1 MSQGVQNAIA
11 IGPEPFPDWVRDA
24 VCSAGARVSN
34 YQDATGLIWVSHDDV
49 AGLDAVLRECPHIN
63 WVQIP
68 FSGVETFIPII
79 NNDRVWTCGKG
90 VYAEPV
96 AEHALGL
103 ILAGLRNIG
112 VYAQETSWTRPIG
125 RNLLGARVTIVGGGG
140 IAVALIRLLQPFSC
154 HITVVRHSVT
164 DMDGVD
170 QVVSA
175 QSLIDAL
182 VGADVVVLA
191 LSLTPETQGLLSRA
205 EFELMEPHAWV
216 INVARGKHIVTDD
229 LVWALT
235 NNKIG
240 GAALDVTDP
249 EPLPIGHPLWS
260 EPHCIITP
268 HTGNTPEMAQP
279 LLAQRISA
287 NVALYMKGEQL
298 IGTVDSHRGY

>member
-1 MSQGVQNAIA
+1 MSKGVQTAIA
-11 IGPEPFPDWVRDA
+11 IGPEPSPDWVRDA
-24 VCSAGARVSN
+24 VRSAGAQVSN
-34 YQDATGLIWVSHDDV
+34 YQDATGLIWVSPTDV

-68 FSGVETFIPII
+68 FAGVENFISII

-112 VYAQETSWTRPIG
+112 RYAQETSWTRPIG

-140 IAVALIRLLQPFSC
+140 IAVALVRLLQPFSC

-175 QSLIDAL
+175 ESLIDAL

-249 EPLPIGHPLWS
+249 EPLPVGHPLWS

-268 HTGNTPEMAQP
+268 HTGNTPEMAEP

-287 NVALYMKGEQL
+287 NVASYMKGEQL

>member
-1 MSQGVQNAIA
+1 MSHAVQNAIA

-24 VCSAGARVSN
+24 VRSAGAQVSN
-34 YQDATGLIWVSHDDV
+34 YQDATGLIWVSPTDV

-68 FSGVETFIPII
+68 FAGVENFISII

-112 VYAQETSWTRPIG
+112 VYAQETSWTRPVG

-140 IAVALIRLLQPFSC
+140 IAVALVRLLQPFSC

-175 QSLIDAL
+175 ESLIDAL

-249 EPLPIGHPLWS
+249 EPLPVGHPLWS

-268 HTGNTPEMAQP
+268 HTGNTPEMAEP

-287 NVALYMKGEQL
+287 NVASYMKGEQL

>member
-249 EPLPIGHPLWS
+249 EPLPVGHPLWS

>member
-1 MSQGVQNAIA
+1 MSQGVQTAIA
-11 IGPEPFPDWVRDA
+11 IGTEPFPDWVRDA
-24 VCSAGARVSN
+24 VCSAGAQVSS

-49 AGLDAVLRECPHIN
+49 AGLDAVLREYPHIN

-68 FSGVETFIPII
+68 FAGVENFISII

-96 AEHALGL
+96 AELALGL
-103 ILAGLRNIG
+103 MLAGLRNIG

-140 IAVALIRLLQPFSC
+140 IAVALVRLLQPFSC

-268 HTGNTPEMAQP
+268 HTGNTPEMAEP

>member
-1 MSQGVQNAIA
+1 LV
-11 IGPEPFPDWVRDA
+11 
-24 VCSAGARVSN
+24 
-34 YQDATGLIWVSHDDV
+34 
-49 AGLDAVLRECPHIN
+49 
-63 WVQIP
+63 
-68 FSGVETFIPII
+68 
-79 NNDRVWTCGKG
+79 
-90 VYAEPV
+90 
-96 AEHALGL
+96 
-103 ILAGLRNIG
+103 
-112 VYAQETSWTRPIG
+112 
-125 RNLLGARVTIVGGGG
+125 
-140 IAVALIRLLQPFSC
+140 RLLQPFSC

-249 EPLPIGHPLWS
+249 EPLPIGHPLWA

-268 HTGNTPEMAQP
+268 HTGNTPEMAEP

-287 NVALYMKGEQL
+287 NVASYMKGEQL

>member
-1 MSQGVQNAIA
+1 MSRDVQTAIA

-24 VCSAGARVSN
+24 VCSAGAQVSN

-49 AGLDAVLRECPHIN
+49 AGLDAVLREYPHIN
-63 WVQIP
+63 WVQLP

-90 VYAEPV
+90 AYAEPV
-96 AEHALGL
+96 AELALGL
-103 ILAGLRNIG
+103 MLAGLRNIG
-112 VYAQETSWTRPIG
+112 RYAQETSWTRPVG

-140 IAVALIRLLQPFSC
+140 IAVALVRLLQPFSC
-154 HITVVRHSVT
+154 HITVVRHTVT

-175 QSLIDAL
+175 QSLIDTL

-191 LSLTPETQGLLSRA
+191 LPLTPETQGLLSRA

-229 LVWALT
+229 LVWALA

-249 EPLPIGHPLWS
+249 EPLPIGHPLWT
-260 EPHCIITP
+260 EPNCIITP
-268 HTGNTPEMAQP
+268 HIGNTPEMAQP
-279 LLAQRISA
+279 LWAQRISA
-287 NVALYMKGEQL
+287 NVASYMKGEQL

>member
-1 MSQGVQNAIA
+1 MSHAVQNAIA

-24 VCSAGARVSN
+24 VRSAGAQVSN
-34 YQDATGLIWVSHDDV
+34 YQDATGLIWVSPTDV

-68 FSGVETFIPII
+68 FAGVENFISII

-140 IAVALIRLLQPFSC
+140 IAVARVRLLQPFSC

-175 QSLIDAL
+175 ESLIDAL

-249 EPLPIGHPLWS
+249 EPLPVGHPLWS

-268 HTGNTPEMAQP
+268 HTGNTPEMAEP

-287 NVALYMKGEQL
+287 NVASYMKGEQL

>member
-1 MSQGVQNAIA
+1 MSQGVRTAIA
-11 IGPEPFPDWVRDA
+11 IGPEPFPGWVRDA
-24 VCSAGARVSN
+24 VCSAGAQASN
-34 YQDATGLIWVSHDDV
+34 YQDATGLIWVSPTDV

-68 FSGVETFIPII
+68 FAGVENFISII
-79 NNDRVWTCGKG
+79 KSDRVWTCGKG

-140 IAVALIRLLQPFSC
+140 IAVALVRLLQPFSC

-175 QSLIDAL
+175 ESLIDAL

-191 LSLTPETQGLLSRA
+191 LPLTPDTQGLLSRA

-268 HTGNTPEMAQP
+268 HTGNTPEMAEP

-287 NVALYMKGEQL
+287 NVALYMKGDQL

>member
-1 MSQGVQNAIA
+1 M
-11 IGPEPFPDWVRDA
+11 RDA
-24 VCSAGARVSN
+24 VRSAGAQVSN
-34 YQDATGLIWVSHDDV
+34 YQDATGLIWVSPTDV

-68 FSGVETFIPII
+68 FAGVENFISII

-140 IAVALIRLLQPFSC
+140 IAVALVRLLQPFSC

-175 QSLIDAL
+175 ESLIDAL

-249 EPLPIGHPLWS
+249 EPLPVGHPLWS

-268 HTGNTPEMAQP
+268 HTGNTPEMAEP

-287 NVALYMKGEQL
+287 NVASYMKGEQL

>member
-24 VCSAGARVSN
+24 VCSAGAQVSN
-34 YQDATGLIWVSHDDV
+34 YQDATGLIWVSPTDV
-49 AGLDAVLRECPHIN
+49 AGLDAVLREYPHIN

-68 FSGVETFIPII
+68 FAGVENFTSII

-96 AEHALGL
+96 AELALGL
-103 ILAGLRNIG
+103 MLAGLRNIG

-140 IAVALIRLLQPFSC
+140 IAVALVRLLQPFSC

-249 EPLPIGHPLWS
+249 EPLPIGHPLWA

-268 HTGNTPEMAQP
+268 HTGNTPEMAEP

>member
-1 MSQGVQNAIA
+1 
-11 IGPEPFPDWVRDA
+11 
-24 VCSAGARVSN
+24 
-34 YQDATGLIWVSHDDV
+34 
-49 AGLDAVLRECPHIN
+49 
-63 WVQIP
+63 
-68 FSGVETFIPII
+68 
-79 NNDRVWTCGKG
+79 
-90 VYAEPV
+90 
-96 AEHALGL
+96 
-103 ILAGLRNIG
+103 
-112 VYAQETSWTRPIG
+112 
-125 RNLLGARVTIVGGGG
+125 
-140 IAVALIRLLQPFSC
+140 
-154 HITVVRHSVT
+154 
-164 DMDGVD
+164 MDGVD

-175 QSLIDAL
+175 QSLINAL

-191 LSLTPETQGLLSRA
+191 LPLTPETQGLLSRA

-268 HTGNTPEMAQP
+268 HTGNTPEMAEP

-287 NVALYMKGEQL
+287 NVALYMKSEQL

>member
-1 MSQGVQNAIA
+1 
-11 IGPEPFPDWVRDA
+11 
-24 VCSAGARVSN
+24 AGAQVSS

-49 AGLDAVLRECPHIN
+49 AGLDAVLREYPHIN
-63 WVQIP
+63 WVQLP

-90 VYAEPV
+90 AYAEPV
-96 AEHALGL
+96 AELALGL
-103 ILAGLRNIG
+103 MLAGLRNIG
-112 VYAQETSWTRPIG
+112 RYAQEMSWTRPIG

-140 IAVALIRLLQPFSC
+140 IAVALVRLLQPFSC

-249 EPLPIGHPLWS
+249 EPLPVGHPLWS

-268 HTGNTPEMAQP
+268 HTGNTPEMAEP

>member
-24 VCSAGARVSN
+24 VCSAGAQVSN
-34 YQDATGLIWVSHDDV
+34 YRDATGLIWVSPTDV

-68 FSGVETFIPII
+68 FAGVENFISII

-260 EPHCIITP
+260 EPNCIITP
-268 HTGNTPEMAQP
+268 HIGNTPEMAQP
-279 LLAQRISA
+279 LWAQRISA

>member
-11 IGPEPFPDWVRDA
+11 IGPETSPDWVRDA
-24 VCSAGARVSN
+24 VRSAGAQVSN
-34 YQDATGLIWVSHDDV
+34 YQDATGLIWVSPTDV
-49 AGLDAVLRECPHIN
+49 AGLDAVLREYPHIN

-68 FSGVETFIPII
+68 FAGVENFISII

-140 IAVALIRLLQPFSC
+140 IAVALVRLLQPFSC

-175 QSLIDAL
+175 HSLIDTL

-191 LSLTPETQGLLSRA
+191 LPLTPETQGLLSRA

-249 EPLPIGHPLWS
+249 EPLPIGHPLWA
-260 EPHCIITP
+260 EPQCIITP
-268 HTGNTPEMAQP
+268 HTGNTPEMAEP

>member
-24 VCSAGARVSN
+24 VCSAGAQVSN
-34 YQDATGLIWVSHDDV
+34 YQDATGLIWVSPTDV
-49 AGLDAVLRECPHIN
+49 AGLDAVLREYPHIN

-68 FSGVETFIPII
+68 FAGVENFISII

-96 AEHALGL
+96 AELALGL
-103 ILAGLRNIG
+103 MLAGLRNIG

-140 IAVALIRLLQPFSC
+140 IAVALVRLLQPFSC

-249 EPLPIGHPLWS
+249 EPLPIGHPLWA

-268 HTGNTPEMAQP
+268 HTGNTPEMAEP

>member
-1 MSQGVQNAIA
+1 MSQGVQTVIA
-11 IGPEPFPDWVRDA
+11 IGPEPFPNWVRDA
-24 VCSAGARVSN
+24 VRSAGAQVSN
-34 YQDATGLIWVSHDDV
+34 YQDATGLIWVSPTDV

-68 FSGVETFIPII
+68 FAGVENFISII

-140 IAVALIRLLQPFSC
+140 IAVALVRLLQPFSC

-175 QSLIDAL
+175 ESLIDAL

-249 EPLPIGHPLWS
+249 EPLPVGHPLWS

-268 HTGNTPEMAQP
+268 HTGNTPEMAEP

-287 NVALYMKGEQL
+287 NVASYMKGEQL

>member
-1 MSQGVQNAIA
+1 MSHAVQNAIA

-24 VCSAGARVSN
+24 VCSAGAQVSN

-49 AGLDAVLRECPHIN
+49 AGLDAVLREYPHIN
-63 WVQIP
+63 WVQLP

-90 VYAEPV
+90 AYAEPV
-96 AEHALGL
+96 AELALGL
-103 ILAGLRNIG
+103 MLAGLRNIG
-112 VYAQETSWTRPIG
+112 RYAQETSWTRPVG

-140 IAVALIRLLQPFSC
+140 IAVALVRLLQPFSC

-175 QSLIDAL
+175 ESLIDAL

-249 EPLPIGHPLWS
+249 EPLPVGHPLWS

-268 HTGNTPEMAQP
+268 HTGNTPEMAEP

-287 NVALYMKGEQL
+287 NVASYMKGEQL

>member
-1 MSQGVQNAIA
+1 MSHAVQNAIA

-24 VCSAGARVSN
+24 VRSAGAQVSN
-34 YQDATGLIWVSHDDV
+34 YQDATGLIWVSPTDV

-68 FSGVETFIPII
+68 FAGVENFISII

-140 IAVALIRLLQPFSC
+140 IAVALVRLLQPFSC

-175 QSLIDAL
+175 ESLIDAL

-249 EPLPIGHPLWS
+249 EPLPVGHPLWS

-268 HTGNTPEMAQP
+268 HTGNTPEMAEP

-287 NVALYMKGEQL
+287 NVASYMKGEQL

>member
-1 MSQGVQNAIA
+1 M
-11 IGPEPFPDWVRDA
+11 RDA
-24 VCSAGARVSN
+24 VRSAGAQVSN
-34 YQDATGLIWVSHDDV
+34 YQDATGLIWVSPTDV

-68 FSGVETFIPII
+68 FAGVENFISII

-112 VYAQETSWTRPIG
+112 VYAQETSWTRPVG

-140 IAVALIRLLQPFSC
+140 IAVALVRLLQPFSC

-175 QSLIDAL
+175 ESLIDAL

-249 EPLPIGHPLWS
+249 EPLPVGHPLWS

-268 HTGNTPEMAQP
+268 HTGNTPEMAEP

-287 NVALYMKGEQL
+287 NVASYMKGEQL

>member
-1 MSQGVQNAIA
+1 MSPVVQNAIA

-24 VCSAGARVSN
+24 VRSAGAQVSN
-34 YQDATGLIWVSHDDV
+34 YQDATGLIWVSPTDV

-68 FSGVETFIPII
+68 FAGVENFISII

-112 VYAQETSWTRPIG
+112 VYSQETSWTRPVG

-140 IAVALIRLLQPFSC
+140 IAVALVRLLQPFSC

-175 QSLIDAL
+175 ESLIDAL

-191 LSLTPETQGLLSRA
+191 LPLTPETQGLLSRA

-249 EPLPIGHPLWS
+249 EPLPVGHPLWS

-268 HTGNTPEMAQP
+268 HTGNTPEMAEP

-287 NVALYMKGEQL
+287 NVASYMKGEQL

>member
-1 MSQGVQNAIA
+1 MSQAIQNAIA

-24 VCSAGARVSN
+24 VRSAGAQVSN
-34 YQDATGLIWVSHDDV
+34 YQDATGLIWVSPTDV

-68 FSGVETFIPII
+68 FAGVENFISII

-112 VYAQETSWTRPIG
+112 VYAQETSWTRPVG

-140 IAVALIRLLQPFSC
+140 IAVALVRLLQPFSC

-175 QSLIDAL
+175 ESLIDAL

-249 EPLPIGHPLWS
+249 EPLPVGHPLWS

-268 HTGNTPEMAQP
+268 HTGNTPEMAEP

-287 NVALYMKGEQL
+287 NVASYMKGEQL

>member
-1 MSQGVQNAIA
+1 MSHAVQNAIA

-24 VCSAGARVSN
+24 VCSAGAQVSN

-49 AGLDAVLRECPHIN
+49 AGLDAVLREYPHIN
-63 WVQIP
+63 WVQLP

-90 VYAEPV
+90 AYAEPV
-96 AEHALGL
+96 AELALGL
-103 ILAGLRNIG
+103 MLAGLRNIG
-112 VYAQETSWTRPIG
+112 RYAQETSWTRPVG

-140 IAVALIRLLQPFSC
+140 IAVALVRLLQPFSC
-154 HITVVRHSVT
+154 HITVVRHTVT

-191 LSLTPETQGLLSRA
+191 LPLTPETQGLLSRA

-249 EPLPIGHPLWS
+249 EPLPIGHPLWT

-268 HTGNTPEMAQP
+268 HIGNTPEMAQP
-279 LLAQRISA
+279 LWAHRISA
-287 NVALYMKGEQL
+287 NVASYMKGERL